1 MQESLD
7 HINKNIIGLLFQ
19 NGTIA
24 DVCSKVTGGAA
35 LTEDLTQEITL
46 ELLQEKKRKKVDEL
60 NEKGMLLAY
69 IYGMARNQWNSKTSP
84 FYRKYK
90 KYNDLKKESDETE
103 FKKKTF

>member
-1 MQESLD
+1 M
-7 HINKNIIGLLFQ
+7 
-19 NGTIA
+19 
-24 DVCSKVTGGAA
+24 
-35 LTEDLTQEITL
+35 
-46 ELLQEKKRKKVDEL
+46 DEL

-103 FKKKTF
+103 FKQKTF